1 MKGPRIFASRLASLI
16 IFGLVIAALMGG
28 ALADAESQPA
38 DTSRHLLVVPDTP
51 EAMAAL
57 ARTDARVVASYE
69 SFALVE
75 AAGADDER
83 LRAAGADRRDDM
95 RSVRTAAGTID
106 PKNERRSLAGKEA
119 PERDE
124 ALTLVQFAG
133 PPKDAWLE
141 RLRDTGGRIVSYQP
155 ENAYVVHAADA
166 EQVERL
172 AALVGGYAPV
182 RAVAVLTAADKLEG
196 GRGATGMY
204 AVQTVAGGAGAD
216 ARADAAGAG
225 AAVSSAVALGALH
238 TQYLRL
244 SAAEAADLARDPA
257 VVAIE
262 PYAEPGLADERA
274 AQIVAGN
281 LSGFAP
287 SGPGYLD
294 WLIDPARILD
304 GATFDFAID
313 VTDGG
318 LDDGARPARPLG
330 LPRARLRRQPRGL
343 PAQLLERRRRR
354 CGQGLQRPRH
364 QRRLD
369 RHRLQRRRRRAR
381 ARGLR
386 QRLQPRARGG
396 AVRAG
401 GRVQDLQ
408 LRRRL
413 RRRLDPGDAG
423 RQRLRR
429 QRAHL
434 QQLVGHE
441 RPGLLG
447 LLLHPRAA
455 VRRGGARRAHGG
467 RREPELRH
475 GLRRRQRRRRQSRQ
489 RRPARPQRGLRDDH
503 GRGHGQER
511 DHGRRG
517 RGRAGERHRRL
528 RRDQR
533 GRRQRARHH
542 RLLEPR
548 THRRRPAQ
556 ARPGRPGHAHHGR
569 PAAPRGLHRH
579 RHLHLALRRRLL
591 LADLRQLAGR
601 SAGVGRGGARAPL
614 VQAHAGGRSLAGADQ
629 GAAREHRHRPR
640 RRRQRQGRRD
650 LGRAQHRPG
659 LGPGQPGLDLRLHG
673 ARVPRPALRRRA
685 DRLGPERAAHLPRPG
700 RRQAGEGHARVDRR
714 ARAPPPA
721 PPG

>member
-16 IFGLVIAALMGG
+16 IIGLVIAALTGG

-95 RSVRTAAGTID
+95 RSVRTAAGAID
-106 PKNERRSLAGKEA
+106 PRAERRSLAGKEA

-133 PPKDAWLE
+133 PPKDAWLD
-141 RLRDTGGRIVSYQP
+141 RLRDTGARIVSYQP
-155 ENAYVVHAADA
+155 ENAYVVHAAGT

-182 RAVAVLTAADKLEG
+182 RAVAVLTAADKLEA
-196 GRGATGMY
+196 GRVATGMY

-304 GATFDFAID
+304 RRDLRLRD
-313 VTDGG
+313 RRDRRR
-318 LDDGARPARPLG
+318 LRRRARPARPLG
-330 LPRARLRRQPRGL
+330 LPRARLRRRAAWPTGATTRATPAPTRPRTAAATAPTSPRSP
-343 PAQLLERRRRR
+343 PATTTASPPRRSRTSPTASTTGSGWRRSRSWARPRSSTAPAASPAAGPRRRW
-354 CGQGLQRPRH
+354 PATPTAT
-364 QRRLD
+364 
-369 RHRLQRRRRRAR
+369 AR
-381 ARGLR
+381 AS
-386 QRLQPRARGG
+386 PTT
-396 AVRAG
+396 
-401 GRVQDLQ
+401 
-408 LRRRL
+408 
-413 RRRLDPGDAG
+413 P
-423 RQRLRR
+423 
-429 QRAHL
+429 
-434 QQLVGHE
+434 
-441 RPGLLG
+441 
-447 LLLHPRAA
+447 
-455 VRRGGARRAHGG
+455 
-467 RREPELRH
+467 
-475 GLRRRQRRRRQSRQ
+475 
-489 RRPARPQRGLRDDH
+489 
-503 GRGHGQER
+503 
-511 DHGRRG
+511 
-517 RGRAGERHRRL
+517 
-528 RRDQR
+528 
-533 GRRQRARHH
+533 
-542 RLLEPR
+542 
-548 THRRRPAQ
+548 
-556 ARPGRPGHAHHGR
+556 
-569 PAAPRGLHRH
+569 
-579 RHLHLALRRRLL
+579 
-591 LADLRQLAGR
+591 
-601 SAGVGRGGARAPL
+601 GARAAWPSG
-614 VQAHAGGRSLAGADQ
+614 APTPPARSSTTRWCAT
-629 GAAREHRHRPR
+629 
-640 RRRQRQGRRD
+640 
-650 LGRAQHRPG
+650 
-659 LGPGQPGLDLRLHG
+659 
-673 ARVPRPALRRRA
+673 
-685 DRLGPERAAHLPRPG
+685 
-700 RRQAGEGHARVDRR
+700 R
-714 ARAPPPA
+714 ARPTPA
-721 PPG
+721 TRAT